1 MTTPLTTMEKD
12 PDAKL
17 PYSVDWSKWLANEGD
32 TAASAA
38 WTVPAG
44 MTKESSPAETLVSGV
59 ATVWLSGGTLGQ
71 SYEVVC
77 RLTTTA
83 GRIDERTILIVIKS
97 R

>member
-1 MTTPLTTMEKD
+1 VTTPLTLDKD

-17 PYSVDWSKWLANEGD
+17 PFAVDWSAWLTAEGD
-32 TAASAA
+32 TAASAD

-44 MTKESSPAETLVSGV
+44 LTKESSPAETLTSGV
-59 ATVWLSGGTLGQ
+59 ATVWISGGTLGQ

-83 GRIDERTILIVIKS
+83 GRIDDRTIRILIKN